1 MNIYIIS
8 FDLVAPGQHYDKIIE
23 LIKQYKV
30 WAKLGTTTYLVQTS
44 HSAIEVR
51 DNLKSAID
59 LNDKLFVGKVMR
71 PAAWSNMSEDVSKW
85 IKEKF

>member
-1 MNIYIIS
+1 MYVYIIS
-8 FDLVAPGQHYDKIIE
+8 FDLVKPGQNYDKIIE
-23 LIKQYKV
+23 LIKQYNV

-44 HSAIEVR
+44 HSAVELR
-51 DNLKSAID
+51 DNLKTAID
-59 LNDKLFVGKVMR
+59 SNDKLFVGKVTR